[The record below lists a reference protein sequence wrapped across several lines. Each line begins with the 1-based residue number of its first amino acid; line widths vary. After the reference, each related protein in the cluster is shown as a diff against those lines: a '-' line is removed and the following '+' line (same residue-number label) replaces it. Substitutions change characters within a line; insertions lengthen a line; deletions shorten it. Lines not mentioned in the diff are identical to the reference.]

1 MSISAFGPWPESVH
15 SSPDQLKRIK
25 SAQSADVTPD
35 SIDVAAQSCTIKG
48 SGKKPYTVTLSSCT
62 CNDFSR
68 RHLPCKH
75 IYRLAAEL
83 GLIDLPVKSGASKGN
98 QFTLEEAIS
107 ALEALSPQAQQYVQ
121 RFLYASN
128 GYGTGGDPDAR
139 FSVPASAL
147 SDELKLCPLLLWSDA
162 SLSQVLETFKKNQLL
177 DVCACIPVSPA
188 PKKNASK
195 AALSEWIL
203 QHAGACTYD
212 FPAFITFSF
221 SPNFRRFRR
230 EVYSYLLRKFDSESL
245 LDERGLFR
253 CPHGAVWHNDGRYYF
268 PDDKITALLTLYG
281 HNRCLNGFVPEYE

>member
-147 SDELKLCPLLLWSDA
+147 SDELKL
-162 SLSQVLETFKKNQLL
+162 
-177 DVCACIPVSPA
+177 
-188 PKKNASK
+188 
-195 AALSEWIL
+195 
-203 QHAGACTYD
+203 
-212 FPAFITFSF
+212 
-221 SPNFRRFRR
+221 
-230 EVYSYLLRKFDSESL
+230 
-245 LDERGLFR
+245 
-253 CPHGAVWHNDGRYYF
+253 
-268 PDDKITALLTLYG
+268 
-281 HNRCLNGFVPEYE
+281 

>member
-1 MSISAFGPWPESVH
+1 MNISAFGPWPESVH
-15 SSPDQLKRIK
+15 ASPDQLKRIK

-35 SIDVAAQSCTIKG
+35 SIDVAAQSCAIKG

-162 SLSQVLETFKKNQLL
+162 PLAQVLETFKKNQLL
-177 DVCACIPVSPA
+177 DVCACISVLPA
-188 PKKNASK
+188 PKFLSTLPARGATCRRRMQTPQSLNFYPRSPRGERLYLSSS
-195 AALSEWIL
+195 AAL
-203 QHAGACTYD
+203 C
-212 FPAFITFSF
+212 F
-221 SPNFRRFRR
+221 
-230 EVYSYLLRKFDSESL
+230 
-245 LDERGLFR
+245 
-253 CPHGAVWHNDGRYYF
+253 
-268 PDDKITALLTLYG
+268 
-281 HNRCLNGFVPEYE
+281 